1 MTVSSSSSS
10 HSLINSADVYQ
21 ISTMYL
27 VLYWVYLYKSSGKF
41 LTCLVDYFIAHEFK
55 EAMRKI
61 ITLDV
66 ILTNKEGLF
75 H

>member
-1 MTVSSSSSS
+1 
-10 HSLINSADVYQ
+10 
-21 ISTMYL
+21 MYL